1 MRVSK
6 SPGVTRIGE
15 VSLACVN
22 FRSPVENSSKE
33 IPPMRREKKEKGQGV
48 CTYSNACM
56 HTYMSITAVVAVEHG
71 VHGIDVGRKIG

>member
-1 MRVSK
+1 
-6 SPGVTRIGE
+6 
-15 VSLACVN
+15 
-22 FRSPVENSSKE
+22 VENSSKE
-33 IPPMRREKKEKGQGV
+33 IPPMRRGKKEKGQGV